1 MNLFFTVSSRG
12 SILYVLSPGRFYP
25 VGSGGL
31 FTGCRTAA
39 SSKDPLRCSRQGA
52 YSRFA
57 AQRPWPYTKIC
68 KPAIHCA
75 DALRE
80 VFRRKGYP
88 FYVDSPSNQIFVIME
103 DEKFRH
109 LQEYVVCR
117 FWKKMDA
124 AHTVVRFVTSWATT
138 MEDVR
143 QLELVLENS

>member
-1 MNLFFTVSSRG
+1 MRHEEVIQRHEIAGGVRPRDLRVPK
-12 SILYVLSPGRFYP
+12 PGEYIF
-25 VGSGGL
+25 
-31 FTGCRTAA
+31 
-39 SSKDPLRCSRQGA
+39 
-52 YSRFA
+52 
-57 AQRPWPYTKIC
+57 
-68 KPAIHCA
+68 
-75 DALRE
+75 RE
-80 VFRRKGYP
+80 VVIRRIVVDQVGKGRAAVP
-88 FYVDSPSNQIFVIME
+88 AAVPHQCKSVPVDCNGVGGHEEETETIFVIME